1 MIINVLFIFIAT
13 ILASILGSVLALYIK
28 KIPKEISI
36 GFQNFS
42 LGAIISL
49 IFLELIH
56 ESIESFEEMSDS
68 KILNTLIPIL
78 IILGVGLL
86 FFISH
91 EVLHH
96 LTSHHNH
103 DYNDNEECHDHLH
116 SNEINNEKH
125 SLFISSLIFLG
136 AISIHN
142 IPEGLSLGF
151 SFISSSNEIV
161 VKGII
166 TSLVLFIHNLIISYS
181 MATSFK
187 LSEKKNSFSFLLT
200 TLSSLPALIFALLGL
215 FLTSLN
221 LNEVSTGVILAIS
234 SGSLLYVLFIE
245 LLPQAFKEYK
255 SKYSFIYILLG
266 ILLTGFLIF
275 SIHSH

>member
-1 MIINVLFIFIAT
+1 MIINVLFICIAT
-13 ILASILGSVLALYIK
+13 LFASILGSVLALYIK
-28 KIPKEISI
+28 KLPKELSK
-36 GFQNFS
+36 GLQNFS
-42 LGAIISL
+42 LGAIIAL

-56 ESIESFEEMSDS
+56 ESIESFEDMSNS
-68 KILNTLIPIL
+68 KALNVLTPIL

-86 FFISH
+86 FFITH

-96 LTSHHNH
+96 LTSHHHH
-103 DYNDNEECHDHLH
+103 DHDDNEECHDHLH
-116 SNEINNEKH
+116 SNEIDDENH

-136 AISIHN
+136 AIAIHN

-151 SFISSSNEIV
+151 SFISNSQN
-161 VKGII
+161 GMI
-166 TSLVLFIHNLIISYS
+166 TAFILFIHNLIISYS
-181 MATSFK
+181 MASSFK
-187 LSEKKNSFSFLLT
+187 LSGKKNGFSFLLT

-221 LNEVSTGVILAIS
+221 LSSISSGIILSIS

-275 SIHSH
+275 TIHTH

>member
-1 MIINVLFIFIAT
+1 MIINVLFILIAT
-13 ILASILGSVLALYIK
+13 LIASILGSILALYIK
-28 KIPKEISI
+28 KLPKELSI
-36 GFQNFS
+36 GLQNFS

-68 KILNTLIPIL
+68 KVLNVSTPIL
-78 IILGVGLL
+78 IILGVSII
-86 FFISH
+86 FFFSH
-91 EVLHH
+91 ELLHK
-96 LTSHHNH
+96 LSHHHEH
-103 DYNDNEECHDHLH
+103 DNNDNEECHDHLH
-116 SNEINNEKH
+116 SNELDEENH
-125 SLFISSLIFLG
+125 TLFISSLIFLG

-151 SFISSSNEIV
+151 SFISSSHN
-161 VKGII
+161 GII
-166 TSLVLFIHNLIISYS
+166 TAFILFIHNLIISYS
-181 MATSFK
+181 MASSFK
-187 LSEKKNSFSFLLT
+187 LSGKKNGFSFLLT

-221 LNEVSTGVILAIS
+221 LSSIGSGIILSIS

-266 ILLTGFLIF
+266 ILLTGLLIF
-275 SIHSH
+275 TIHTH